1 VRVLV
6 GTLPTIDRAVE
17 DGQNGLTIRKRPA
30 YGSARSKEQKFSL
43 SPGGVRKLQQNTA
56 DSLLGE
62 IESFCRQTG
71 IAESTFGRQVVNDGK
86 LCVRLRNGKDVTL
99 DTAARIRIYI
109 SAHQPASGSASENGT
124 AQPEQT
130 TKGRIIMSGKTSK
143 QKTSPAPKASK
154 SKAAA
159 AVNGSGDRPFRFYD
173 NRQKYLAFVNT
184 TNEKWKVAERATREL
199 ALLRPKPPALRLFDA
214 GMGDATVLS
223 HLMRAMHRRFPIMP
237 FFIVG
242 KEISLED
249 VRLSLE
255 KLPDRFIEHPASVI
269 VITNLYY
276 AEAPWLRPRDVKHAA
291 ALNWREV
298 GLEGGSAQEYGE
310 QLRGLDPF
318 LVDGWQVKAS
328 EKTGNPMYVR
338 PSVLVIYRKDHS
350 FLLDSVIPK
359 PGQVGGDYDLV
370 VASQPW
376 RARMSA
382 EFKVKKVIAPLVRS
396 LRQSG
401 RLLAVQSCGDDP
413 ALEMVNEIWPGEE
426 PFKVNRH
433 ELIRV
438 LREELAR
445 EARDYNFIAG
455 SDAKSIFKYEMHTL
469 PSEVQESIGTSTLF
483 AAWNASVYVSQI
495 EDERLEPAIVSGNY
509 LQATSKVL
517 KKHKG
522 LWFNDESFVVTRKP

>member
-1 VRVLV
+1 VS
-6 GTLPTIDRAVE
+6 
-17 DGQNGLTIRKRPA
+17 Q
-30 YGSARSKEQKFSL
+30 SS
-43 SPGGVRKLQQNTA
+43 A

-62 IESFCRQTG
+62 IEAFCRRTG
-71 IAESTFGRQVVNDGK
+71 IAESTFGRQAVNDGK

-99 DTAARIRIYI
+99 ETAAKIRGFIGG
-109 SAHQPASGSASENGT
+109 QPPAAALNG
-124 AQPEQT
+124 AIEIESN
-130 TKGRIIMSGKTSK
+130 TKGTNMSANVKR
-143 QKTSPAPKASK
+143 KAS
-154 SKAAA
+154 SKAPSAA
-159 AVNGSGDRPFRFYD
+159 NGAADRPFRFYD

-199 ALLRPKPPALRLFDA
+199 ALLKPTPPALRLFDA

-223 HLMRAMHRRFPIMP
+223 HIMRAMHRRFPIMP

-276 AEAPWLRPRDVKHAA
+276 AEAPWLRPRDVVQAA

-298 GLEGGSAQEYGE
+298 ALEGGSSSDFGE
-310 QLRGLDPF
+310 QLRALDSF

-338 PSVLVIYRKDHS
+338 PSVLVIYRKDHE
-350 FLLDSVIPK
+350 FLLNNVIPK
-359 PGQVGGDYDLV
+359 PGQVGGNYDLV
-370 VASQPW
+370 IASQPW

-382 EFKVKKVIAPLVRS
+382 EFKAKKVLGPLVRS
-396 LRQSG
+396 LGPAG

-413 ALEMVNEIWPGEE
+413 ALEMVNEVWPDEQ

-433 ELIRV
+433 ELVKV
-438 LREELAR
+438 LREELGR
-445 EARDYNFIAG
+445 EAKDFNFVTG
-455 SDAKSIFKYEMHTL
+455 SDAKAIFRYEMHTL
-469 PSEVQESIGTSTLF
+469 PSEVSQSIGTSTLF
-483 AAWNASVYVSQI
+483 AAWNAASYVAQI
-495 EDERLEPAIVSGNY
+495 EDERIENAMREGDQY
-509 LQATSKVL
+509 LQGTAKIL

-522 LWFNDESFVVTRKP
+522 LWFNDESFVVSRKQ

>member
-1 VRVLV
+1 MGRK
-6 GTLPTIDRAVE
+6 IC
-17 DGQNGLTIRKRPA
+17 NGFA
-30 YGSARSKEQKFSL
+30 
-43 SPGGVRKLQQNTA
+43 GGVWLRPLEQYNNAAVHAGQSNVVQSSA

-62 IESFCRQTG
+62 IEAFCRRTG
-71 IAESTFGRQVVNDGK
+71 IAESTFGRQAVNDGK

-99 DTAARIRIYI
+99 ETAAKIRGFIEG
-109 SAHQPASGSASENGT
+109 QPQAEKLNG
-124 AQPEQT
+124 AAGLESNN
-130 TKGRIIMSGKTSK
+130 KGMTMSGNSKRKAKT
-143 QKTSPAPKASK
+143 PATADG
-154 SKAAA
+154 
-159 AVNGSGDRPFRFYD
+159 NDRPFRFYD

-184 TNEKWKVAERATREL
+184 TNEKWKVAERASREL
-199 ALLRPKPPALRLFDA
+199 ALLKPHPPALRLFDA

-223 HLMRAMHRRFPIMP
+223 HIMRAMHRRYPIMP

-276 AEAPWLRPRDVKHAA
+276 AEAPWLRPRDVVQAA

-298 GLEGGSAQEYGE
+298 ALEGDSAYEYGE
-310 QLRGLDPF
+310 QMRSLDRF

-350 FLLDSVIPK
+350 FLLDNVIPR
-359 PGQVGGDYDLV
+359 PGQVAGNYDLV
-370 VASQPW
+370 LASQPW

-382 EFKVKKVIAPLVRS
+382 EFKVKKVLAPLVRS
-396 LRQSG
+396 LGPAG
-401 RLLAVQSCGDDP
+401 RLLAVQSCGNDP
-413 ALEMVNEIWPGEE
+413 ALELVNEVWPDEE

-433 ELIRV
+433 ELIKV
-438 LREELAR
+438 LRDELGR
-445 EARDYNFIAG
+445 EAREFNFISG
-455 SDAKSIFKYEMHTL
+455 SDAKSIFRYEMHTL
-469 PSEVQESIGTSTLF
+469 PSEVQQSIGTSTLF
-483 AAWNASVYVSQI
+483 AAWNAASYVAQI
-495 EDERLEPAIVSGNY
+495 EDERIESAMREGEQY
-509 LQATSKVL
+509 LQGTAKIL

-522 LWFNDESFVVTRKP
+522 LWFNDESFVVSRKQ

>member
-1 VRVLV
+1 MH
-6 GTLPTIDRAVE
+6 
-17 DGQNGLTIRKRPA
+17 
-30 YGSARSKEQKFSL
+30 S
-43 SPGGVRKLQQNTA
+43 TA

-62 IESFCRQTG
+62 IESFCRRSG
-71 IAESTFGRQVVNDGK
+71 IAESTFGRLAVNDGK

-99 DTAARIRIYI
+99 ETAAKIRGFIGEHEARGANGSDEALQDQRKGTTI
-109 SAHQPASGSASENGT
+109 MSRKSA
-124 AQPEQT
+124 T
-130 TKGRIIMSGKTSK
+130 TKTTSGPKPRKT
-143 QKTSPAPKASK
+143 KA
-154 SKAAA
+154 KAAA
-159 AVNGSGDRPFRFYD
+159 PAAANAADRPFRFYD

-199 ALLRPKPPALRLFDA
+199 TLLKPSPPALRLFDA

-276 AEAPWLRPRDVKHAA
+276 AEAPWLRPRDVAHAA

-298 GLEGGSAQEYGE
+298 ALEGDSAYEYGE
-310 QLRGLDPF
+310 QLRSLDPF
-318 LVDGWQVKAS
+318 LVEGWQVKSS

-350 FLLDSVIPK
+350 FLLDAVIPK
-359 PGQVGGDYDLV
+359 PGQVGGNYDLV
-370 VASQPW
+370 IASQPW

-382 EFKVKKVIAPLVRS
+382 DFKVKKVLGPLVRA
-396 LRQSG
+396 LGPAG
-401 RLLAVQSCGDDP
+401 RLLAVQSCGGDP
-413 ALEMVNEIWPGEE
+413 ALEMVREVWPDEE

-433 ELIRV
+433 ELIKV
-438 LREELAR
+438 LRLELGRDAR
-445 EARDYNFIAG
+445 NFNFVAG
-455 SDAKSIFKYEMHTL
+455 SDTKSIFRYEMHTL
-469 PSEVQESIGTSTLF
+469 PSEVQQSIGTSTLF
-483 AAWNASVYVSQI
+483 AAWNASIYVNQI
-495 EDERLEPAIVSGNY
+495 EDERLEPVIISGEY
-509 LQATSKVL
+509 LQSTAKVL
-517 KKHKG
+517 KKHRG
-522 LWFNDESFVVTRKP
+522 LWFNDESFVVSRKQ